1 MSRAPALRSGQSG
14 ALSLVQI
21 SPDTVLSL
29 VQISPDS
36 VLSLVQISPDTALS
50 LVQISRDTLLS
61 LVQTSRDTLL
71 SLVELYYV
79 GAKVYAITTH
89 LMASKMSPTRG
100 ILCISL
106 CCYGNAPEGGHFVL

>member
-71 SLVELYYV
+71 SLVELYYA

-89 LMASKMSPTRG
+89 FMASKMSPTG
-100 ILCISL
+100 FCALSCL
-106 CCYGNAPEGGHFVL
+106 FMA